1 MAKAP
6 QSFYSTSVIETICL
20 PLSCRAHG
28 YGYTLCRKLLTTP
41 QFCKWFL
48 LCILLFWHF
57 PKRLLSKTDSWHSL
71 SSSLCVKWV
80 NIFLWGQEIILVSS
94 KMNRWFYDLVIV
106 LPKEELI
113 VHLSRKADAKK
124 NIVYLNQTHAH
135 VKVQFIL
142 GLKLFH
148 F

>member
-1 MAKAP
+1 MA
-6 QSFYSTSVIETICL
+6 
-20 PLSCRAHG
+20 
-28 YGYTLCRKLLTTP
+28 LT
-41 QFCKWFL
+41 QFFTVCEMSEY
-48 LCILLFWHF
+48 I
-57 PKRLLSKTDSWHSL
+57 SMGQD
-71 SSSLCVKWV
+71 
-80 NIFLWGQEIILVSS
+80 IFLVSS

-124 NIVYLNQTHAH
+124 NIVYLNQTHTH
-135 VKVQFIL
+135 VEVQFIL